1 MTYPGSGGPPGPG
14 DQSGQ
19 NPPWPGA
26 AVPPLPPP
34 PIAAPPPP
42 PPAYGPVPPGAPVLP
57 YGQPPAYLPPVPPY
71 GPAGGQPP
79 RRGGVR
85 APVVATIAVVALV
98 ALGVGLFFSLKSD
111 KKSPKV
117 AAHSSSTA
125 AASGFPSTSTSTSTS
140 TVSESD
146 ARTVIVRYLNDVN
159 AQDRADAQTIVCAPL
174 VTTWKSSIDKPGG
187 DFTVSI
193 AKATFEGSTPQSAG
207 LDLAYSLDVKDITS
221 GTTATSKVTFTVV
234 DDNGLKLCG
243 EK

>member
-1 MTYPGSGGPPGPG
+1 
-14 DQSGQ
+14 
-19 NPPWPGA
+19 
-26 AVPPLPPP
+26 
-34 PIAAPPPP
+34 
-42 PPAYGPVPPGAPVLP
+42 
-57 YGQPPAYLPPVPPY
+57 
-71 GPAGGQPP
+71 
-79 RRGGVR
+79 
-85 APVVATIAVVALV
+85 VVALV

-125 AASGFPSTSTSTSTS
+125 AASGFPSTSTS